1 MPHTLEAAETTAS
14 ARLRGVS
21 AMVWLTMCMLL
32 SLVRCWQHRF
42 ARALRPFHD
51 VIYLA
56 AYRMQSHQIR
66 APRPSPKQPAK
77 GKQGSCLCYMSK
89 SAF

>member
-32 SLVRCWQHRF
+32 SLVRCWQHRL
-42 ARALRPFHD
+42 ARALSPSMTSETLSPAEQR
-51 VIYLA
+51 
-56 AYRMQSHQIR
+56 HQIR
-66 APRPSPKQPAK
+66 LPGISSAASQQRQLPS
-77 GKQGSCLCYMSK
+77 
-89 SAF
+89 